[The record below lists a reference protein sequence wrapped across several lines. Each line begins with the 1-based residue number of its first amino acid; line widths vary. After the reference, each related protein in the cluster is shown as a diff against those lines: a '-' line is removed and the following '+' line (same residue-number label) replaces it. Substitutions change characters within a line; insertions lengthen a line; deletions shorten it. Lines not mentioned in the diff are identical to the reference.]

1 MTNTDHVHITIT
13 TEFFPKSDWVTLEF
27 KTEYNKIVTQDENEM
42 IDYLFGL
49 LLGDSIEVT
58 DRSYIIIIDYTDGS
72 TYSKWNLI

>member
-1 MTNTDHVHITIT
+1 MTNTDHVKITILH
-13 TEFFPKSDWVTLEF
+13 ECEPSDWVTLEF
-27 KTEYNKIVTQDENEM
+27 QTEYNKIVTQDENDM

-49 LLGDSIEVT
+49 LLGDSIELT